1 MSIIGDLIGADAS
14 RSASNKAA
22 DAQVRATQLATDEQR
37 RQYDLYRQD
46 QAPYRDAGYAGL
58 DQLKLLLGLGGDPKD
73 ANYGALTKQFTG
85 ANLQN
90 DPGYKFGLQQGT
102 DAIESSAS
110 ARGGLFS
117 GATQKALA
125 KYGQDYAGTK
135 FGEAF
140 DRNRNYQTD
149 LFNRLSGL
157 SGTGQQATQSVGA
170 AGQNFADRFGDYSI
184 GAGNARAANYLNQG
198 NILSNLSGK
207 AGDMFG
213 SFFGGF

>member
-1 MSIIGDLIGADAS
+1 MSIVGDLIGADAN

-22 DAQVRATQLATDEQR
+22 DAQVRSTQLATDESR

-46 QAPYRDAGYAGL
+46 QAPYREAGYAGI

-73 ANYGALTKQFTG
+73 ANFGALTRQFTG
-85 ANLQN
+85 ANLQS
-90 DPGYKFGLQQGT
+90 DPGYQFGLQQGT
-102 DAIESSAS
+102 NAIESSAS

-140 DRNRNYQTD
+140 DRNRTYQTD

-157 SGTGQQATQSVGA
+157 SGTGQQATQSTGA
-170 AGQNFADRFGDYSI
+170 AGQHFADQFGNYNI
-184 GAGNARAANYLNQG
+184 QGGNARAANYLNQG
-198 NILSNLSGK
+198 NILSNLAGK
-207 AGDMFG
+207 AGDMMGGYFG
-213 SFFGGF
+213 F